1 MIKKEDFTL
10 TQITS
15 LLNLQHPISDILLY
29 TEGEIARVK
38 GGYSDCK
45 SDGAAD
51 VPIESDLIGPH
62 FNPSDNEPDLFYL
75 IVTQKVNIS
84 DELFEYIEKG
94 KEKVVSCENKFSAAV
109 GYFPAVEGQNLI
121 SKGQKILFKFT
132 KKSAIAS
139 LVFGLGVY
147 YELYQKSIPM
157 MRYTQNSYGRVLPN
171 VNYNE
176 TISQIDCAQIGKC
189 RSKNDIPTKKT

>member
-1 MIKKEDFTL
+1 MIKKENFTL

-51 VPIESDLIGPH
+51 VPIESDLVGPR

-75 IVTQKVNIS
+75 IVTQKVDMS
-84 DELFEYIEKG
+84 DEFFEILKKVKKKLFLG
-94 KEKVVSCENKFSAAV
+94 KKNFLLLLVKF
-109 GYFPAVEGQNLI
+109 
-121 SKGQKILFKFT
+121 
-132 KKSAIAS
+132 
-139 LVFGLGVY
+139 
-147 YELYQKSIPM
+147 
-157 MRYTQNSYGRVLPN
+157 
-171 VNYNE
+171 
-176 TISQIDCAQIGKC
+176 
-189 RSKNDIPTKKT
+189 